1 LILLDTN
8 ALIWYLNDSP
18 RLGRAARNI
27 LIGNDRVCFSPISL
41 VELKIKEIK
50 GKNNPT
56 ADLGAAFLSL
66 GFRELPFKSED
77 AMQLANFPSLAY
89 HDPFDRMLLCQ
100 ATTHNASLMT
110 SDSILLSL
118 GFDWI
123 IDAQD

>member
-27 LIGNDRVCFSPISL
+27 LIGNDRVCFSPVSL
-41 VELKIKEIK
+41 VELKIKELK

-56 ADLGAAFLSL
+56 ADLGTAFLSL

-77 AMQLANFPSLAY
+77 AMQLVNFPSLAH
-89 HDPFDRMLLCQ
+89 HDPFDRMIVCQ
-100 ATTHNASLMT
+100 AATHNASLMT
-110 SDSILLSL
+110 SDSVLLSL

>member
-27 LIGNDRVCFSPISL
+27 LFGNDRVCFSPVSL
-41 VELKIKEIK
+41 VELKIKELK

-56 ADLGAAFLSL
+56 ADLGTAFLSL

-77 AMQLANFPSLAY
+77 AMQLVNFPSLAH
-89 HDPFDRMLLCQ
+89 HDPFDRMIVCQ
-100 ATTHNASLMT
+100 AATHNASLMT
-110 SDSILLSL
+110 SDSVLLSL